1 MTKWGI
7 FTLSQIP
14 DQTRRVEVFY
24 ADLPHFDLA
33 ENLGHDKVRIA
44 EHLFSNYDVVT
55 SAQVYAAAIT
65 QRTKRIGIDT
75 AVAVVP
81 IYHSLRTASDFALT
95 DIVSHGRLD
104 FGIGRACPAH
114 AKRAMRLAAERVP
127 PYVYAHHALIGLRSR
142 D

>member
-1 MTKWGI
+1 M
-7 FTLSQIP
+7 
-14 DQTRRVEVFY
+14 FY

-81 IYHSLRTASDFALT
+81 IYHSLRTASDFAL
-95 DIVSHGRLD
+95 INILSHGRLD
-104 FGIGRACPAH
+104 FGIERACPTH
-114 AKRAMRLAAERVP
+114 AERAMRLAAERVP
-127 PYVYAHHALIGLRSR
+127 PYVYARHALIGLRSR